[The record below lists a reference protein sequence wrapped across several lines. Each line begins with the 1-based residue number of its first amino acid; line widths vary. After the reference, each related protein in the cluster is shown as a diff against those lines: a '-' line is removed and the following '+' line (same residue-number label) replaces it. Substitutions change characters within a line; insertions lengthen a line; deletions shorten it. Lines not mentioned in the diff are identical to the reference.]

1 MRKLP
6 CAQRHLEPRTAASH
20 KVPAAAAALVAV
32 GLLWSNPAA
41 AATIPADGD
50 PVLFWADVLATSL
63 LPSAPGTP
71 PPFAPPLS
79 TRAVAMVSVAVHDAV
94 NASLGGPNNSYLQGV
109 ATQGGDTRVA
119 ASVAAHDVLVALFP
133 TKAAD
138 IGAALSQ
145 QLAQVPDGAA
155 KSNGMVTG
163 GAIAAAMLSLR
174 ADDGITGTVPYAP
187 QAPGTPGHWQPTP
200 PLNAAFAFT
209 QLGQVDTWL
218 VDSGSQFRP
227 GPPPALDSAEYAASF
242 NQVKEIGAVDSATRT
257 ADQTAAAQF
266 WATQT
271 PNPMLRLAIA
281 LAEDRE
287 LSTLDNARLFAL
299 MSTVTAD
306 AAITTWDAKLHY
318 DFWRPVTAIQNA
330 DIDGNPAT
338 LADGDW
344 VPLIANPPYPGYT
357 SGLIAVV
364 GAGALTLQELL
375 GNDFGFCFDHPGG
388 APQRCWDNF
397 DDLITELT
405 LNRIWAGIHFD
416 FDMTAGLTLDR
427 NILGFALASDAF
439 DAVPEPAMIGLF
451 GLGAAALL
459 AAGRRR
465 KGRRSA

>member
-6 CAQRHLEPRTAASH
+6 CAQRHPEPRTAARH
-20 KVPAAAAALVAV
+20 KVLVAAAALMAA
-32 GLLWSNPAA
+32 GLLSSNPAA
-41 AATIPADGD
+41 AATIPVDGD
-50 PVLFWADVLATSL
+50 PVLFWADMLATSL
-63 LPSAPGTP
+63 LPPAPGTP
-71 PPFAPPLS
+71 APFAPPLS

-109 ATQGGDTRVA
+109 ATQGGNTRVA

-138 IGAALSQ
+138 IDAALSQ

-163 GAIAAAMLSLR
+163 GAIAAAMLALR
-174 ADDGITGTVPYAP
+174 ANDGFTASVPFTP
-187 QAPGTPGHWQPTP
+187 QPPGTPGHWQPQP
-200 PLNAAFAFT
+200 GQNFAFT
-209 QLGQVDTWL
+209 QLGQVDPWL
-218 VDSGSQFRP
+218 IESGDQFRP

-266 WATQT
+266 WASQT

-299 MSTVTAD
+299 ISTVTAD
-306 AAITTWDAKLHY
+306 AAIATWDAKLHY
-318 DFWRPVTAIQNA
+318 DYWRPITAIQDA
-330 DIDGNPAT
+330 DLDGNPAT
-338 LADGDW
+338 TEDEGWA
-344 VPLIANPPYPGYT
+344 PLIGNPPYPGYT

-364 GAGALTLQELL
+364 GAGALTMQELL
-375 GNDFGFCFDHPGG
+375 GNDFGFCFDNPGG

-397 DDLITELT
+397 GDLITELT

-416 FDMTAGLTLDR
+416 FDMTAGLALDR

-465 KGRRSA
+465 KGKGSAR

>member
-6 CAQRHLEPRTAASH
+6 CAQRHREPRTAAIH
-20 KVPAAAAALVAV
+20 KVPAAAAALVAM
-32 GLLWSNPAA
+32 GMLWSNPVA

-94 NASLGGPNNSYLQGV
+94 NASLGGPHNSYLKGV
-109 ATQGGDTRVA
+109 GTPGGDTRVA

-138 IGAALSQ
+138 IDAALSQ
-145 QLAQVPDGAA
+145 QLSQVPDGAA

-174 ADDGITGTVPYAP
+174 ANDGFTASVPYTAQP
-187 QAPGTPGHWQPTP
+187 AGTPGRWQPQTDQS
-200 PLNAAFAFT
+200 FAFT
-209 QLGQVDTWL
+209 QLGQVDPWL
-218 VDSGSQFRP
+218 IESGDQFRP

-266 WATQT
+266 WSSQT

-306 AAITTWDAKLHY
+306 AAIATWDAKLQY
-318 DFWRPVTAIQNA
+318 DFWRPITAIQNA
-330 DIDGNPAT
+330 DLDGNPAT
-338 LADGDW
+338 LAEADW
-344 VPLIANPPYPGYT
+344 APLIANPPYPGYT

-388 APQRCWDNF
+388 APERCWGSF

-416 FDMTAGLTLDR
+416 FDMTAGLALDR
-427 NILGFALASDAF
+427 NVLGFALASDAF

-465 KGRRSA
+465 KGKGSR